1 MAIGFSLG
9 QQWSPLDAE
18 SVSGMPSF
26 ADALH
31 KGIMSIGQEAE
42 SKNTPKRLAEEMLAK
57 QLQNRITK
65 AKADYA
71 PQNEA
76 LGLQLKQGE
85 VGMIP
90 YRQKLLEAQAQRQ
103 GQLASQPFGGQLTG
117 SAKEAYALEMM
128 KQQLGEDNPAYQNA
142 KRSYDLALES
152 QQGLNDYRKSLMGT
166 ANKRASTQ
174 LGKLDQEQQEV
185 EQGFMPGTNGQ
196 VQLSPQQQDEMMG
209 QYQLQRQKI
218 TSDVDTR
225 KKNLFAT
232 NIDKTLDNINV
243 KDLTQFG
250 GLAGGIVKKMNE
262 GRALTGNESE
272 SYRRYHDSLTAAKLL
287 AKQVRQFYG
296 DSITPGVQEQL
307 SMLTNPSSW
316 TNNPEIAT
324 RKFNQFKKILKQE
337 TETYRDATKSTKV
350 FKDGSG
356 SSNSDLTYN
365 LDTGE
370 FE

>member
-9 QQWSPLDAE
+9 EQWAPQDAE
-18 SVSGMPSF
+18 GATGMPSF
-26 ADALH
+26 YDALH
-31 KGIMSIGQEAE
+31 EGIMNIGKHAE
-42 SKNTPKRLAEEMLAK
+42 SRARPKQLAEQILAQ
-57 QLQNRITK
+57 QLQNRINK

-76 LGLQLKQGE
+76 LALQLRQGN
-85 VGMIP
+85 VDMLP
-90 YRQKLLEAQAQRQ
+90 YKQKLLEAQAQRQ
-103 GQLASQPFGGQLTG
+103 AQLANQPFGGQLTG

-128 KQQLGEDNPAYQNA
+128 KQQLGEDSPAYQNA
-142 KRSYDLALES
+142 KRAYDLSLES

-166 ANKRASTQ
+166 ADKRASTEM
-174 LGKLDQEQQEV
+174 GKLEQEQHEV
-185 EQGFMPGTNGQ
+185 DQGFMPGTNGQ
-196 VQLSPQQQDEMMG
+196 VRLSPEQQEELSG
-209 QYQLQRQKI
+209 KYELQKQKLS
-218 TSDVDTR
+218 SDIDTR
-225 KKNLFAT
+225 KKSLFAT

-250 GLAGGIVKKMNE
+250 GLAGGIVKKMQE
-262 GRALTGNESE
+262 GMALTGNENE

-307 SMLTNPSSW
+307 GQLTNPSSW

-337 TETYRDATKSTKV
+337 TQTYRDATKNTKV
-350 FKDGSG
+350 F
-356 SSNSDLTYN
+356 
-365 LDTGE
+365 TGE
-370 FE
+370 SNTKEDPLGLR